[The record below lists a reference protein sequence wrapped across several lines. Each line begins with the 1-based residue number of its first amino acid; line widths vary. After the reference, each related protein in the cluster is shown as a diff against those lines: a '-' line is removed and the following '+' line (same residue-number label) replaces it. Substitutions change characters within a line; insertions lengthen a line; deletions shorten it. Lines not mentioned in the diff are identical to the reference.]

1 LDWRGEPFV
10 RHVVRAAKSAGLDPV
25 LVVTGAYAEQVY
37 LALMD
42 AEVKICHNPSW
53 QLGQSSSIK
62 VGLENLPKNCEA
74 VVFLL
79 ADQPQVS
86 VNLISALIAEHN
98 KQLPVVVGPIIDGE
112 RGNPVLFD
120 RDTFQGLA
128 KITGDTG
135 GRAIFH
141 KYPITWIPWND
152 AQQRVDIDTLEDY
165 YWFLRNIEKE

>member
-1 LDWRGEPFV
+1 
-10 RHVVRAAKSAGLDPV
+10 
-25 LVVTGAYAEQVY
+25 
-37 LALMD
+37 MD

-53 QLGQSSSIK
+53 QLGQSSSVK

-79 ADQPQVS
+79 ADQPQIS
-86 VNLISALIAEHN
+86 VNLISALIAEYT
-98 KQLPVVVGPIIDGE
+98 KQLPVVVGPIIEGE

-128 KITGDTG
+128 KLTGDTG

-141 KYPITWIPWND
+141 KYQITWIPWID
-152 AQQRVDIDTLEDY
+152 AQQKIDIDTLEDY
-165 YWFLRNIEKE
+165 DWFLRNIE